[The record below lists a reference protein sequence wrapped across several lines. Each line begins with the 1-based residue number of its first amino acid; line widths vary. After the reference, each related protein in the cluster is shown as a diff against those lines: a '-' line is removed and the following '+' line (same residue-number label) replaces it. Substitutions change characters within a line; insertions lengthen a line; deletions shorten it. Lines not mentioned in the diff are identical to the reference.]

1 MNPDLSSLQTYPF
14 EKLELLQQGINPV
27 SNKPHI
33 ALSIGAPRHKPAQFI
48 NTQLVN
54 HLKSLAH
61 YPPVKG
67 IISLRETI
75 ATWLIQ
81 RFGLKTANI
90 DPERHIIPVNGTR
103 EALFAFAQATVDR
116 SKNPLVLMPNP
127 FYQIYE
133 GAALLAGAQ
142 PWYMNTTADTHF
154 LPDFSAVPHDVWERC
169 QLIYICSPGNP
180 SGAIIEQQTL
190 QSLIQLADKHD
201 FIIASDECYS
211 EIYFDEKNPP
221 IGLLQA
227 AQAMGR
233 DDFKRCV
240 VFNSLS
246 KRSNVPGLRS
256 GFVAGD
262 ADIMSQY
269 LLYRTYHGCV
279 VPTFVQA
286 ASQYAWADEK
296 AVIQNR
302 QAYREKFAKVMDI
315 LSPVL
320 AVDMPEAAFFLWP
333 EIPIDDESF
342 CKKLYK
348 QQNVSV
354 LPGSYL
360 SRYAQ
365 GINPGENRVRIALVA
380 ELNECIDAATRITEF
395 VKSI

>member
-14 EKLELLQQGINPV
+14 EKLELLQRGINPV

-33 ALSIGAPRHKPAQFI
+33 ALSIGAPKHKPAQFI

-54 HLKSLAH
+54 HLESLAQ

-103 EALFAFAQATVDR
+103 EALFAFAQATLDR
-116 SKNPLVLMPNP
+116 RKNPLVLMPNP

-180 SGAIIEQQTL
+180 TGAVIDQQTL

-211 EIYFDEKNPP
+211 EIYFDETNPP

-240 VFNSLS
+240 VFHSLS

-262 ADIMSQY
+262 AEIMSQY
-269 LLYRTYHGCV
+269 LLYRTYHGCA

-296 AVIQNR
+296 AVIENR
-302 QAYREKFAKVMDI
+302 QTYREKFAKVMDI
-315 LSPVL
+315 LSPVMD
-320 AVDMPEAAFFLWP
+320 VEMPTAAFYLWP
-333 EIPIDDESF
+333 KIPLDDEIFS
-342 CKKLYK
+342 KKLYK
-348 QQNVSV
+348 QQNVTV
-354 LPGSYL
+354 LPGTYL
-360 SRYAQ
+360 SRNAQ
-365 GINPGENRVRIALVA
+365 GINPGKNHVRMALVA
-380 ELNECIDAATRITEF
+380 ELNECTDAATRITEF
-395 VKSI
+395 VKSL